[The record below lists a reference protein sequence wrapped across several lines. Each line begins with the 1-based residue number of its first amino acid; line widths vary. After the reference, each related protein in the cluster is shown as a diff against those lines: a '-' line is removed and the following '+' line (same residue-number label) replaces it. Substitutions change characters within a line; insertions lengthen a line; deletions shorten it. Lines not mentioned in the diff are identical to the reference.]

1 MTMNDQELNQKIRD
15 CFLAESLS
23 AKTAEFIL
31 ARGKKAKEIHDRA
44 WWRPWLPV
52 AAAAAVVMLGA
63 FQLGKRYD
71 VSQFA
76 DKVAGEI
83 AMRHNGTRPLDIEA
97 SSFDGVQNGL
107 TDLAFSVTPHLK
119 QGLLSAYEVLGARYC
134 WLEGQQGVH
143 IRVRNRATGVLCS
156 LYVASL
162 NGPLAELR
170 EADRQVHLQA
180 NDVRLWEDEDRLFA
194 LVE

>member
-1 MTMNDQELNQKIRD
+1 MNDQELNQKIRD
-15 CFLAESLS
+15 CFLAECLS
-23 AKTAEFIL
+23 AKSAEFIL

-52 AAAAAVVMLGA
+52 AAAAAMVMLVA
-63 FQLGKRYD
+63 FQIGKQYD
-71 VSQFA
+71 VTQFA

-83 AMRHNGTRPLDIEA
+83 AMRHNGARPLDVEA
-97 SSFDGVQNGL
+97 DSFDGVQNGL
-107 TDLAFSVTPHLK
+107 TDLGFSVTPHLK
-119 QGLLSAYEVLGARYC
+119 QGLLSAYEILGARYC

-143 IRVRNRATGVLCS
+143 MRVRNRATGVLCS

-162 NGPLAELR
+162 NGPLSELR
-170 EADRQVHLQA
+170 ATDRHVQLQA
-180 NDVRLWEDEDRLFA
+180 NEVMLWEDENRLFA